1 VGVRTLGILLALQ
14 LALGAALLVWATQG
28 FPLPDAIDGGA
39 TTQERSTAQA
49 ASGAPRTDRFDG
61 ARAFALLREQV
72 EEYGPRPAGSAAS
85 RRLARRLRTL
95 LPRGRLEA
103 IPGKAGE
110 VREADTGVVGRPRNV
125 VGRIP
130 GRRPAVV
137 LAAHYDTEATV
148 EGHVGANDGAAGTA
162 AVVEA
167 SRALRRAPRPAGA
180 REIRF
185 VLFDGE
191 EEPRETADFYAD
203 GLRGSKAYA
212 REHADEIGQ
221 LVLLDYI
228 AEARGLSFPR
238 EAGSD
243 PELWARLRAAA
254 RRVGTL
260 RLFPDRVTG
269 EILDDH
275 TPFTRRGVP
284 AIDLIDF
291 DYPQRDSL
299 DDDLDAVSERSLDAV
314 GETVVEL
321 LLDLRRQRAD
331 SRSG

>member
-1 VGVRTLGILLALQ
+1 MPVRTLGILLALQ
-14 LALGAALLVWATQG
+14 LVLGAGFLVWATQG

-39 TTQERSTAQA
+39 TTQRSSARA
-49 ASGAPRTDRFDG
+49 ASSARAPRVDRFDG

-72 EEYGPRPAGSAAS
+72 EEFGPRPAGSAAS
-85 RRLARRLRTL
+85 RRLARRLRAL
-95 LPRGRLEA
+95 LPRGRFEA
-103 IPGKAGE
+103 IPGHP
-110 VREADTGVVGRPRNV
+110 RLRNV

-130 GRRPAVV
+130 GRQPAIL

-167 SRALRRAPRPAGA
+167 SRALRRAGRGA
-180 REIRF
+180 RTREIRF

-191 EEPRETADFYAD
+191 EEPRETSDFLRD

-212 REHADEIGQ
+212 RAHADEIGQ

-228 AEARGLSFPR
+228 AEARGLSFAR

-243 PELWARLRAAA
+243 PALWARLRAAA
-254 RRVGTL
+254 RRAGTL
-260 RLFPDRVTG
+260 RLFPDQVSG

-275 TPFTRRGVP
+275 TPFTERGVP

-291 DYPQRDSL
+291 DYPQRDSTE
-299 DDDLDAVSERSLDAV
+299 DDLNAVSERSLDAV

-321 LLDLRRQRAD
+321 LLELRRQR
-331 SRSG
+331 